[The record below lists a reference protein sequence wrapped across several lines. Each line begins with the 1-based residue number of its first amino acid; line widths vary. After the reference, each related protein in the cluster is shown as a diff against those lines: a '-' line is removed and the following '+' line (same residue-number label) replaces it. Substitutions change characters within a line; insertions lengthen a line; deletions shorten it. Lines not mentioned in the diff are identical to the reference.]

1 MEFQSKGSNIAI
13 FVILAAGLLTTTMGV
28 FSVPSVFADKCK
40 NNEDNNCN
48 ETEVSQKIWNDNEC
62 KLENLSNDHS
72 NENFDDNLLSCVN
85 SVTNLERAIIPDQ
98 FAPIS

>member
-13 FVILAAGLLTTTMGV
+13 FVIVAAGLFITIGV
-28 FSVPSVFADKCK
+28 FSVPAAFADKCK

-48 ETEVSQKIWNDNEC
+48 ETDVNQKIWTDNEC

-72 NENFDDNLLSCVN
+72 NENFDDNLLSCIN
-85 SVTNLERAIIPDQ
+85 SATNLERAIIPDQ